1 MKEKGGAGMA
11 YYDFEGRKIYFHIVG
26 KGKPLMMIHGNTGAS
41 KMLEEEAVF
50 YSKYF
55 KVILIDLI
63 GHGKSER
70 VEKFPT
76 DYWRYNAKIIYSL
89 CQHLNIEKSNI
100 LGTSGG
106 AIVALN
112 VAIDFP
118 EIVDKVIADS
128 FSGECI
134 TREEAYK
141 IKKGRSIS
149 KNSGINVFWEAMH
162 GEDWEKVVDA
172 DSHMLVHFSANV
184 ENYFYYKLDHIKSPV
199 LLTGSLQDDMIRNID
214 KKICSVAKKISNSI
228 TVFSPLG
235 RHPLMLSNNKFF
247 RRLAIQFLNDEIF
260 S

>member
-1 MKEKGGAGMA
+1 MA
-11 YYDFEGRKIYFHIVG
+11 YYDFEGYKIFFDVIG
-26 KGKPLMMIHGNTGAS
+26 EGRPLIMLHGSTGAS
-41 KMLEEEAVF
+41 KMLEEEALF

-55 KVILIDLI
+55 KVILLDLI

-70 VEKFPT
+70 LDQFPT
-76 DYWRYNAKIIYSL
+76 DYWRYNAKIVYGL
-89 CQHLNIEKSNI
+89 CKYLNIEKSNL

-128 FSGECI
+128 FAGECM

-141 IKKGRSIS
+141 IKRGRKIS
-149 KNSGINVFWEAMH
+149 KNSGIKTFWEAMH
-162 GEDWEKVVDA
+162 GLDWQKVVDA
-172 DSHMLVHFSANV
+172 DSHMLVDFSANI

-199 LLTGSLQDDMIRNID
+199 LLTGSLQDDIIKNID
-214 KKICSVAKKISNSI
+214 KKICNAAKKIRNSI
-228 TVFSPLG
+228 TVFSSLG
-235 RHPLMLSNNKFF
+235 SHPLMLSNSEFF
-247 RRLAIQFLNDEIF
+247 RKLALKFLNNEIF